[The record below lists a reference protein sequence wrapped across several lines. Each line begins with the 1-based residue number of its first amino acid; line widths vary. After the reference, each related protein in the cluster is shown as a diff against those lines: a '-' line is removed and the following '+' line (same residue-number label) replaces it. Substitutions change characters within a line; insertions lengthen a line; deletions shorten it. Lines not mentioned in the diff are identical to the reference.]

1 MIVALTHQDA
11 LPAGT
16 QQRLV
21 DFAELVATAIANAHA
36 REELRTLA
44 DQQAALRRVA
54 TLVARTPP
62 PEAVFAAV
70 AEEVGR
76 LLEADLTV
84 LARYEADDTATV
96 VGLWSRLGDAVAVGS
111 RVPLGGHNT
120 TTLVFKTGRP
130 ARIDHHA
137 AEDASAVTAIARSVG
152 VRSAVAAPIT
162 VEGRLWGLVTAASTG
177 QEPSPPAT
185 KQRLAAFTELV
196 ATAIANTQV
205 REELTASRA
214 RIAAAADQTRRQ
226 IERDLH
232 DGAQQRL
239 VSLGLQLHAAQA
251 AVPPEADELAAEL
264 DGIAAGLD
272 EALEELRE
280 LSRGI
285 HPAILAEGGLGPAL
299 RTLARRST
307 VPVELRLGTRARL
320 PERVEVT
327 VYYVVAEALTNV
339 VKHAD
344 ASVVW
349 VDVEADEGLVRLGI
363 YDDGVG
369 GADPSRGSGLV
380 GLKDRVAATGGGL
393 RVDSRPGQG
402 TRLLVELPIDAGQPL
417 DATKR
422 PSAAASA
429 VV

>member
-11 LPAGT
+11 LLAGT

-120 TTLVFKTGRP
+120 TALVFKTGRP

-214 RIAAAADQTRRQ
+214 HRR
-226 IERDLH
+226 
-232 DGAQQRL
+232 
-239 VSLGLQLHAAQA
+239 
-251 AVPPEADELAAEL
+251 
-264 DGIAAGLD
+264 
-272 EALEELRE
+272 
-280 LSRGI
+280 
-285 HPAILAEGGLGPAL
+285 
-299 RTLARRST
+299 RRRPDSA
-307 VPVELRLGTRARL
+307 PDRA
-320 PERVEVT
+320 
-327 VYYVVAEALTNV
+327 
-339 VKHAD
+339 
-344 ASVVW
+344 
-349 VDVEADEGLVRLGI
+349 
-363 YDDGVG
+363 
-369 GADPSRGSGLV
+369 
-380 GLKDRVAATGGGL
+380 
-393 RVDSRPGQG
+393 
-402 TRLLVELPIDAGQPL
+402 
-417 DATKR
+417 
-422 PSAAASA
+422 
-429 VV
+429 